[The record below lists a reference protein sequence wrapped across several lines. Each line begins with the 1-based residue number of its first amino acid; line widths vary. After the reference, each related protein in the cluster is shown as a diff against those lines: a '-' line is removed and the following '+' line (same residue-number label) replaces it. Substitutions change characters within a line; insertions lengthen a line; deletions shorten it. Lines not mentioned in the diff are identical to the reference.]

1 MSEILITFT
10 NILTN
15 NFVYR
20 VRNLPPMSSLNEQQ
34 VIPQRHFWHPVLIAT
49 AIFLA
54 VGLTAGDAVWLW
66 KANQGPV
73 VLTENEKQSIEHRVE
88 EAKYQPGEKSFV
100 LSEREL
106 NGLLNLHTTLG
117 EEVKIELEKGAVH
130 ARVKT
135 TLDQDFP
142 VLGGKTVRAKA
153 RFLIETQEN
162 PSIILDDLTLYGVS
176 LPNAWLAELK
186 GKNLLAHLDT
196 GLGDNAFSK
205 GIENINIERGLTE
218 IQLTE

>member
-1 MSEILITFT
+1 MSENQI
-10 NILTN
+10 
-15 NFVYR
+15 
-20 VRNLPPMSSLNEQQ
+20 
-34 VIPQRHFWHPVLIAT
+34 IPQHHFCRPVLLAT
-49 AIFLA
+49 VIFLSI
-54 VGLTAGDAVWLW
+54 GLTAGSAVWLW

-73 VLTENEKQSIEHRVE
+73 VLSETEKQSIEHRVE
-88 EAKYQPGEKSFV
+88 EAQYQPGETSFV

-117 EEVKIELEKGAVH
+117 EDVKIELKKGAVH

-135 TLDQDFP
+135 TLDEDFP

-153 RFLIETQEN
+153 SFLLETQDN
-162 PSIILDDLTLYGVS
+162 PAIMLDDITLYGVS

-196 GLGDNAFSK
+196 GLGYNAFSK
-205 GIENINIERGLTE
+205 GIENIKIERGLIE